1 MAILEVMN
9 KHKLNLTTMVE
20 VELHDVI
27 VWEASRICHAP
38 ISWADNDV
46 MEESRDWGT
55 IGDGVVVESLN
66 GGRQQW

>member
-1 MAILEVMN
+1 MHVHIYAITFKDPDRGVDLDKVAEDTMAILEVMN

-38 ISWADNDV
+38 IS
-46 MEESRDWGT
+46 
-55 IGDGVVVESLN
+55 
-66 GGRQQW
+66 